1 MGQRLGKS
9 KPTWADV
16 KTSLARF
23 DRAGLLG
30 LLQDLY
36 VADEGN
42 RAFLHARFGLGKDP
56 RQPYKKMVDRWLW
69 PDIFRGQRTSV
80 FRAQEAIAKYEK
92 AIGDPVGL
100 AELRVFYC
108 ERAAGFCQELD
119 HRESVYLD
127 ALVRM
132 FGQALKAV
140 ANVTRKGQNRFL
152 FRLDYVRNIG
162 RQLENGVGEEM
173 DVLLSEFES
182 NTYPRSVPWK
192 GK

>member
-9 KPTWADV
+9 KPTWVDV

-23 DRAGLLG
+23 DRAELLG

-80 FRAQEAIAKYEK
+80 FRAKEAIAKYEK
-92 AIGDPVGL
+92 AIGDPIGTWL
-100 AELRVFYC
+100 SSGSFIAS
-108 ERAAGFCQELD
+108 G
-119 HRESVYLD
+119 
-127 ALVRM
+127 
-132 FGQALKAV
+132 
-140 ANVTRKGQNRFL
+140 
-152 FRLDYVRNIG
+152 RLDSVR
-162 RQLENGVGEEM
+162 
-173 DVLLSEFES
+173 S
-182 NTYPRSVPWK
+182 
-192 GK
+192 